1 MSFDADTFID
11 VVLAGSPLNSSAWF
25 CLNPQELLAFAPQEG
40 DNVRLPGV
48 DGLLPR
54 RKFDTELSVD
64 LQFVVTGNVESDGT
78 PISDAAAG
86 LASNKREFAA
96 TFFRA
101 TRDAN
106 GCVVCTVTDVDGAEY
121 EGDVQLGPPVF
132 GEGLFECNAVMTVT
146 IPRGELLAAGS

>member
-1 MSFDADTFID
+1 MD
-11 VVLAGSPLNSSAWF
+11 VELAGAPLNSDAWF
-25 CLNPQELLAFAPQEG
+25 CLNPQELLGFAPQEG
-40 DNVRLPGV
+40 DNVRLAGV

-64 LQFVVTGNVESDGT
+64 LQFVITGNVESDGT
-78 PISDAAAG
+78 PYADVAAG

-106 GCVVCTVTDVDGAEY
+106 GCVVCTVTDIDGAEY
-121 EGDVQLGPPVF
+121 VGDVQLGPPVF
-132 GEGLFECNAVMTVT
+132 GEGLFECNAVMTMT
-146 IPRGELLAAGS
+146 IPRGELLPEGS